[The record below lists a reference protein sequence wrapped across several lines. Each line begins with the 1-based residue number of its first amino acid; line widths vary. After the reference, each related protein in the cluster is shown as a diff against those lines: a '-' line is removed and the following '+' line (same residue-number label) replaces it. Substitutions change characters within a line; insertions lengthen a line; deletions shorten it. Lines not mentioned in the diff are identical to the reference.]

1 MVSGNLPK
9 DWLEVITRTVRQEI
23 EKEEYKKQK
32 EKRDYRFRNTELLCK
47 NYRKISAHCENLPE
61 QIQQLHQEF
70 DLGMFDGKIDL
81 RETMK
86 SKQKTKMMMDY
97 VDAMLEA
104 YKHLSLQGGE
114 VAARRYKILF
124 DMYICHQVLSPGDL
138 YDKYGVERS
147 TFYRD
152 LKKSIEEFSI
162 VLFGIDAFDF
172 VENGKKRDKS
182 ATNK

>member
-1 MVSGNLPK
+1 MESNSLPK
-9 DWLEVITRTVRQEI
+9 DWLEVITRTVRNEI
-23 EKEEYKKQK
+23 EKEDYKKEK
-32 EKRDYRFRNTELLCK
+32 EKRDHRFRNTELLVK
-47 NYRKISAHCENLPE
+47 NYRKLSAHCENLPY
-61 QIQQLHQEF
+61 QIQQLHQDF
-70 DLGMFDGKIDL
+70 DTGMFEGKIDL
-81 RETMK
+81 KETMK

-104 YKHLSLQGGE
+104 YKRLSLQGGE

-124 DMYICHQVLSPGDL
+124 DMYICHQVLAPGDL
-138 YDKYGVERS
+138 YEKYGVERS

-172 VENGKKRDKS
+172 KENRSK
-182 ATNK
+182 

>member
-1 MVSGNLPK
+1 MNKLPTE
-9 DWLEVITRTVRQEI
+9 WLEAITRTVKAEMD
-23 EKEEYKKQK
+23 KEEYRKQQ
-32 EKRDYRFRNTELLCK
+32 EKRDYRFRNTKLLVE
-47 NYRKISAHCENLPE
+47 NYRKLSAHCENLPD
-61 QIQQLHQEF
+61 QIRQLHQEF
-70 DLGMFDGKIDL
+70 DMGMFDGKIDL
-81 RETMK
+81 KETMK

-97 VDAMLEA
+97 VDVMLEA
-104 YKHLSLQGGE
+104 YKRLSLQGGE